1 MPIPKDARFLFLDTE
16 TTGVNADDAV
26 VELGWIEV
34 DENFNFIA
42 EVQSLIDPQRPI
54 ASAASAV
61 HGLVLADLQ
70 DSPTIEEFFSV
81 DDEACYGRPITD
93 PVVLCGHN
101 IAFDHRFVRPYLT
114 NVVQEVCSLRWARR
128 LYPGADNHQ
137 LQTLVFELGLPRAT
151 DAHRVLSDVTTSL
164 HLTRH
169 ICERTG
175 MTLRQLAEASKEPM
189 LMSTM
194 GFGKHKGKGFH
205 EMPAPYMRWML
216 DTLALDI
223 DLKFTVEQ
231 QLKDRKSK

>member
-1 MPIPKDARFLFLDTE
+1 MPIPEIPRFLFLDTE

-26 VELGWIEV
+26 CEIGWIEV

-61 HGLVLADLQ
+61 HGLVLEDLR
-70 DSPTIEEFFSV
+70 DSPTIEEYFSV
-81 DDEACYGRPITD
+81 DDETCYGRLITD

-101 IAFDHRFVRPYLT
+101 IAFDHRFVKPYIT

-128 LYPGADNHQ
+128 LYPQADNHK
-137 LQTLVFELGLPRAT
+137 LQTLIFELGLPRAT
-151 DAHRVLSDVTTSL
+151 AAHRVLSDVTTSL
-164 HLTRH
+164 HLAKH
-169 ICERTG
+169 ICDRTG
-175 MTLRQLAEASKEPM
+175 MTLTQLAEASAEPM
-189 LMSTM
+189 LMATM
-194 GFGKHKGKGFH
+194 SFGKHKGKPFR

-231 QLKDRKSK
+231 QLNDRKYA

>member
-1 MPIPKDARFLFLDTE
+1 MLPSNVRYLFLDSE
-16 TTGVNADDAV
+16 TTGVNEDDRV
-26 VELGWIEV
+26 CEIGWLEV

-81 DDEACYGRPITD
+81 DDESCYGRPITD

-101 IAFDHRFVRPYLT
+101 IAFDHRFVKPYIT

-128 LYPGADNHQ
+128 LYPSADNHQ

-164 HLTRH
+164 HLAKH

-175 MTLRQLAEASKEPM
+175 MTLPQLAEASKEPM
-189 LMSTM
+189 LMSVVP
-194 GFGKHKGKGFH
+194 FGKHKGKGFH
-205 EMPAPYMRWML
+205 EMPAPYMRWMR

-223 DLKFTVEQ
+223 DMKFTVEHY
-231 QLKDRKSK
+231 LNNRKQK

>member
-1 MPIPKDARFLFLDTE
+1 MPIPENARFLFLDTE

-34 DENFNFIA
+34 NKDFNYIG
-42 EVQSLIDPQRPI
+42 EVESLIDPQRSI

-70 DSPTIEEFFSV
+70 DSPTIEEYFSV
-81 DDEACYGRPITD
+81 DDASCYGRKITD

-101 IAFDHRFVRPYLT
+101 IAFDHRFVRPYIT

-128 LYPGADNHQ
+128 LYPQADNHQ

-151 DAHRVLSDVTTSL
+151 AAHRVLSDVTISL
-164 HLTRH
+164 HLVRH

-175 MTLRQLAEASKEPM
+175 MTLTQLAEASAEPA
-189 LMSTM
+189 LMSVLP
-194 GFGKHKGKGFH
+194 FGKHKGKAFS
-205 EMPAPYMRWML
+205 EVPTPYFRWML
-216 DTLALDI
+216 ETLALDI
-223 DLKFTVEQ
+223 DLKFSIEQ
-231 QLKDRKSK
+231 QLEGRKFK